1 MQNYYSMS
9 DFFNFSNFEG
19 KQSRKTSVK
28 KTNAKRIKD
37 IQMKHRHLAS
47 SSIKFKKRIS
57 LISKSNFP
65 KVQNVWPLVPGESTE
80 IQERSSLVIYEH
92 DELSKVQENSSSIHG
107 RLAEFDE
114 SNELSEIQ
122 KTYPLIPGEFDEQ
135 LQEPF
140 PWIPDEQL
148 QEPSPWIPV
157 EQLQEPSPSISVEH
171 GEFEFDELSKIQE
184 SFSSIPSEYG
194 GLDRIDNISTIQENS
209 PLTSG
214 EFDGLDGLGEIVTI
228 PKIQESFSS
237 IPSEHSVHVEFEKS
251 SKVQRENIMIN
262 GDFPNTQKET
272 RIIDNSVEQV
282 SSFSSIDVANIN
294 IVNGVLL
301 ENLLLKQQNMEKQEQ
316 IENLQ
321 KVIKELQKEKKEQQK
336 EIEELKKENKKQH
349 KEIKSLK
356 NDTLSII
363 NIKMEQENQ
372 SGNSLEQC
380 NQNSSSTLEQNNQ
393 NENGKSNNQLPI
405 IFYKEKSVKC
415 GYAAF
420 KINLANTLDNIF
432 KMGIHVYTNSH
443 ELLDEKYIY
452 MNNKKSIIVHFPTNK
467 DQFKY
472 IYLLLYDNENE
483 ILQKLIYELRD
494 EKWYQREKQKNSNFS
509 YETTYKCGTTNYDV
523 HFTKKHGNNK
533 NDICILN
540 IE

>member
-171 GEFEFDELSKIQE
+171 GEFEFDELS
-184 SFSSIPSEYG
+184 
-194 GLDRIDNISTIQENS
+194 
-209 PLTSG
+209 
-214 EFDGLDGLGEIVTI
+214 
-228 PKIQESFSS
+228 KIQESFSS